1 MTNLKQQLLQEG
13 FVTQLNGN
21 QLDFYHNKYK
31 TTIKDYSNI
40 PFKTLVALLKTI
52 RKLDKLRNPNI
63 STTVKITINNNRSIV
78 LQNKSNNYSIQTTVD
93 NLQKTLINI
102 YKTNIRKEN

>member
-31 TTIKDYSNI
+31 TTIINPTNI
-40 PFKTLVALLKTI
+40 PFETLVALLKAI
-52 RKLDKLRNPNI
+52 KKLDKDDLN
-63 STTVKITINNNRSIV
+63 ITINDNQSV
-78 LQNKSNNYSIQTTVD
+78 FVQNKSDNYPTTVD
-93 NLQKTLINI
+93 NLQETLVNI
-102 YKTNIRKEN
+102 YETHIRKEN

>member
-31 TTIKDYSNI
+31 TTIKNPTNI
-40 PFKTLVALLKTI
+40 SFETLITLLKTI
-52 RKLDKLRNPNI
+52 QKLDDLR
-63 STTVKITINNNRSIV
+63 TTTLNVTINDDQSIFV
-78 LQNKSNNYSIQTTVD
+78 QGDYSTQTTVN
-93 NLQKTLINI
+93 NLQETLTNI
-102 YKTNIRKEN
+102 YKTLHTPERNTNL

>member
-1 MTNLKQQLLQEG
+1 MTDLKQQLLQEG

-31 TTIKDYSNI
+31 STIKNPRNI
-40 PFKTLVALLKTI
+40 SFETLIALLKTI

-63 STTVKITINNNRSIV
+63 STTVDITINDDQSV
-78 LQNKSNNYSIQTTVD
+78 FVQNKSDNYPIQTTIEKIQDV
-93 NLQKTLINI
+93 LTSI
-102 YKTNIRKEN
+102 YETHIRKEN